1 MYFVDFVRCLS
12 MIGDGLILDG
22 CPNALVSEERY
33 FRHFFDFR
41 TKDVKLQGVSWEGWL
56 DLGLDKAGLQ
66 IVRTASILPDLLPLK
81 AAGGK
86 SIIVNTGS
94 ELCLCVCTPL
104 TKLPPIHLPFLA

>member
-94 ELCLCVCTPL
+94 ELCLCARL
-104 TKLPPIHLPFLA
+104 TKLPPIHLPILD